1 LNIENYHSENVN
13 FAKVKIQDKRFK
25 KQVEMINHVVL
36 FKLKDYPEAERPMI
50 IAEMKSLLEGLKG
63 KIDELKY
70 IEVGVNYELNSKSY
84 DMVLI
89 SHFNSVEELDKYRVH
104 PEHKKVLD
112 RFSEFRLERAAVDFE
127 F

>member
-1 LNIENYHSENVN
+1 
-13 FAKVKIQDKRFK
+13 
-25 KQVEMINHVVL
+25 MINHVVL
-36 FKLKDYPEAERPMI
+36 FKLKDYPETERPMI

-104 PEHKKVLD
+104 PEHKKVLA
-112 RFSEFRLERAAVDFE
+112 RFSELRLERAAVDFE